1 MFNSKEVP
9 MKKELIRGSVE
20 TVILRL
26 LGEQAMYGYEMIK
39 TVNERTNGY
48 FEWKE
53 GSLYPCLHR
62 LESEGLVVSEW
73 RGFGG
78 KLRKY
83 YSLTAKGAVAA
94 REQTAEA
101 RAFCR
106 ALGSLLADSP
116 A

>member
-1 MFNSKEVP
+1 MN
-9 MKKELIRGSVE
+9 KELIRGSVE

-26 LGEQAMYGYEMIK
+26 LGEHPMYGYEMIK
-39 TVNERTNGY
+39 TVNDRTDGF

-62 LESEGLVVSEW
+62 LESEGLLASEW
-73 RGFGG
+73 RECGG

-83 YSLTAKGAVAA
+83 YSLTARGSTAA
-94 REQTAEA
+94 RARTAEA

-106 ALGSLLADSP
+106 AFCALLADSP